1 MDRSGMLWIGTIVI
15 VLVFL
20 DLLFVELR
28 RALRE
33 AKRIVRRLEGYGELP
48 ILGQLATGGRDV
60 ERIAL
65 AVDAVQPLI
74 ERAQRALG
82 VLRGYLPKG
91 SSPG

>member
-1 MDRSGMLWIGTIVI
+1 MDRSIVVWIGAIVI

-28 RALRE
+28 RIFRE
-33 AKRIVRRLEGYGELP
+33 GKRLAKRIAAYRELP
-48 ILGQLATGGRDV
+48 IISKLATGERDV
-60 ERIAL
+60 ARILA
-65 AVDAVQPLI
+65 AVDALATLM
-74 ERAQRALG
+74 ERAQRAIG

>member
-1 MDRSGMLWIGTIVI
+1 MDRSGMLWIGTIVA

-28 RALRE
+28 RAFRE
-33 AKRIVRRLEGYGELP
+33 AKRLMTRIEGYGELP
-48 ILGQLATGGRDV
+48 ILSQLATSGRDV
-60 ERIAL
+60 DRIAR
-65 AVDAVQPLI
+65 AIDAVAPLI

-82 VLRGYLPKG
+82 VLRSYLSKG

>member
-1 MDRSGMLWIGTIVI
+1 MDRSGMLWIGAIVV

-33 AKRIVRRLEGYGELP
+33 AKRIVKRLEGYGELP
-48 ILGQLATGGRDV
+48 VLSMLATSEGDV
-60 ERIAL
+60 ERIVRAI
-65 AVDAVQPLI
+65 DAAPPLI